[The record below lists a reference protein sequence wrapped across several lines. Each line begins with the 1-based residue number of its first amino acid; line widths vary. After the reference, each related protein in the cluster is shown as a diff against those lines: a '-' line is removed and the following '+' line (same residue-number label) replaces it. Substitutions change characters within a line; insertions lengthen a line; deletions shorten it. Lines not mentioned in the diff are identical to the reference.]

1 MNNSESNSAHN
12 ITENQSLNNTR
23 QIECSSNRKYSI
35 RKRELL
41 DLIEKIPGRVE
52 LLNDKDR
59 AFINL
64 FLASQSF
71 RNIAAA
77 AQVHEAT
84 VARRI
89 KKIVK
94 RISDN
99 DFIIAISD
107 RTLTPLERKVL
118 REHCIDGLPMNRI
131 AEKNKISYCQVRKL
145 IKASMQKN
153 KEY

>member
-1 MNNSESNSAHN
+1 M
-12 ITENQSLNNTR
+12 
-23 QIECSSNRKYSI
+23 
-35 RKRELL
+35 
-41 DLIEKIPGRVE
+41 IEKIPGRVE